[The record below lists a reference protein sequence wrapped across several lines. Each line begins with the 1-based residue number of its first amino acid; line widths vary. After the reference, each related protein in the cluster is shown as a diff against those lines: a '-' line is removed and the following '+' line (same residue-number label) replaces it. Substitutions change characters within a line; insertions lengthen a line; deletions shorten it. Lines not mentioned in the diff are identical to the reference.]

1 MELLRQH
8 RSLNN
13 NELAAYYFEKLIKVS
28 EDVNSSRPELSE
40 AKDFLA
46 NNSNSKNV

>member
-1 MELLRQH
+1 MK
-8 RSLNN
+8 
-13 NELAAYYFEKLIKVS
+13 LAAYYFEKLIKVS